1 MSLKTPKD
9 GFYGPFGGAFVPE
22 ILQSNID
29 KLKKA
34 FTEHAATED
43 FQREFRWLLKYYV
56 GRPSPLYFSK
66 KLSDKYGAKI
76 YLKREDLNHTGAHKI
91 NNTLGQILLAKRM
104 GAKRIIAETG
114 AGSHG
119 AATATVC
126 ALLGLECTV
135 YMGAVDMERQK
146 PNVERMRFL
155 GAKVVPATSGTQTL
169 TDAVNEALGEWCAN
183 PEDTFYLLGSAVGP
197 APYPE
202 MVAKFQSVISE
213 EIRAQLQEL
222 EGREEPDMVVACIG
236 GGSNAM
242 GAFYHFIDAPKV
254 ALVAAE
260 AGGLGADSG
269 KTAATLTKGK
279 ETVLHGSRSLAL
291 LNEAGEVEE
300 PYSLSAGLDYPGIG
314 PLPAYLHSLGR
325 MQAVSVN
332 DDQALEAA
340 KLLSQA
346 EGIIPALESAHAL
359 AALELVDLPKG
370 GVVVVN
376 LSGRGDKDLDT
387 YLTHFQQA

>member
-1 MSLKTPKD
+1 MSIKTPKD

-29 KLKKA
+29 KLQKA
-34 FTEHAATED
+34 FDQYAATED
-43 FQREFRWLLKYYV
+43 FQQEFRWLLRHYV
-56 GRPSPLYFSK
+56 GRPSPLYFSQ
-66 KLSDKYGAKI
+66 KLSDKHGAKI

-155 GAKVVPATSGTQTL
+155 GATVVPATSGSQTL
-169 TDAVNEALGEWCAN
+169 TDAVNEALGEWCNN

-202 MVAKFQSVISE
+202 MVAFFQSVISE

-222 EGREEPDMVVACIG
+222 EGRPEPDMVIACIG

-242 GAFYHFIDAPKV
+242 GAFYHFIDSPKV

-260 AGGLGADSG
+260 AGGLGVDSG
-269 KTAATLTKGK
+269 KTAATLTNGQ

-291 LNEAGEVEE
+291 LDEKGEVVE
-300 PYSLSAGLDYPGIG
+300 PYSISAGLDYPGIG
-314 PLPAYLHSLGR
+314 PLAAHLYAQGR
-325 MQAVSVN
+325 MQAISVN
-332 DDQALEAA
+332 DDKALDAA
-340 KLLSQA
+340 FELSQL

-359 AALELVDLPKG
+359 AALNLVDLPKN

-376 LSGRGDKDLDT
+376 LSGRGDKDLDL
-387 YLTHFQQA
+387 YLTHFKK

>member
-1 MSLKTPKD
+1 MSIKTPKA

-29 KLKKA
+29 KLQKA
-34 FTEHAATED
+34 FDQYAATED
-43 FQREFRWLLKYYV
+43 FQQEFRWLLRHYV
-56 GRPSPLYFSK
+56 GRPSPLYFSQ
-66 KLSDKYGAKI
+66 KLSDQYGAKI

-202 MVAKFQSVISE
+202 MVAFFQSVISE
-213 EIRAQLQEL
+213 EIRTQLGEL
-222 EGREEPDMVVACIG
+222 EGREEPDMVIACIG

-242 GAFYHFIDAPKV
+242 GAFYHFIDSPKV

-279 ETVLHGSRSLAL
+279 ETTLHGSRSLAL
-291 LNEAGEVEE
+291 LNEQGEVEE
-300 PYSLSAGLDYPGIG
+300 PYSISAGLDYPGIG
-314 PLPAYLHSLGR
+314 PLAAYMHSIGR
-325 MQAVSVN
+325 LQAVSVN
-332 DDQALEAA
+332 DDQALNAA
-340 KLLSQA
+340 LALSQV

-359 AALELVDLPKG
+359 AALELIDLPKG

-376 LSGRGDKDLDT
+376 LSGRGDKDLDL
-387 YLTHFQQA
+387 YLTHFNK